1 MVSTQEISSTDDI
14 KNELF
19 QMAMKGEWEEV
30 VNIYGGDKRAH
41 KVKITKSGDTALHI
55 AVSDDKEDIVE
66 RLIKEISANGEEG
79 KEALK
84 VKNERGN
91 TALHVAASM
100 GSVGMCQCITQV
112 DPSLVG
118 ARNEDSETPFFL
130 AALHGKKEAFLFL
143 LGICGREAG
152 YDYSKKKNDGET
164 ILHCAIAGDH
174 FGEHYLFIY
183 LFVTRKLVSVTICT
197 PKLS

>member
-1 MVSTQEISSTDDI
+1 MVSTQEISSDDL

-19 QMAMKGEWEEV
+19 QMAMKGEWDKV
-30 VNIYGGDKRAH
+30 VNIYKSDPRAH

-66 RLIKEISANGEEG
+66 RLITEITSPGGGG
-79 KEALK
+79 KEALEI
-84 VKNERGN
+84 KNEQGN
-91 TALHVAASM
+91 TPLHVAASM
-100 GSVGMCQCITQV
+100 GSVGMCECIAQV

-130 AALHGKKEAFLFL
+130 AALHGKKEAFLCL

-152 YDYSKKKNDGET
+152 YEYSKKKNDGET

-183 LFVTRKLVSVTICT
+183 L
-197 PKLS
+197 